1 MTASPNPPNAQLSE
15 SPPESHTK
23 TADTHYWLDQPR
35 NVEKIVRVL
44 YAICAFLVLL
54 DLFYHKHAHFAFEN
68 WFGFYAGYGF
78 FMCVALVLIAKWMRV
93 FLKRNEDYYDH

>member
-1 MTASPNPPNAQLSE
+1 MTASTNTPNSQPPV
-15 SPPESHTK
+15 SPPEVPPK
-23 TADTHYWLDQPR
+23 TADTSYWLDQPR
-35 NVEKIVRVL
+35 NVKKIVHAL